1 VRTLEIGE
9 AEAEWARKEEERRVG
24 IREVRWQEVKKEA
37 FAKLTYERNAERLRD
52 QLARRDAAAAMCRYA
67 TEIITHAAQL
77 EASDEA
83 SAREWASW
91 IRQHAERTN
100 PLNGP
105 LLLID
110 VTSCSH
116 EELQR
121 HMNGW
126 SAYGPYRH

>member
-1 VRTLEIGE
+1 
-9 AEAEWARKEEERRVG
+9 
-24 IREVRWQEVKKEA
+24 
-37 FAKLTYERNAERLRD
+37 
-52 QLARRDAAAAMCRYA
+52 MCRYA
-67 TEIITHAAQL
+67 DEITTHAAQL
-77 EASDEA
+77 EAPDAA
-83 SAREWASW
+83 SAGEWARW
-91 IRQHAERTN
+91 ICQHAERTN

-105 LLLID
+105 LRLIE